1 MGATWVSLL
10 KKIQTKN
17 MLQTPTGRF
26 IYKSLKGVFLKRSA
40 FTTVVTGFGR
50 VGPTA
55 SDFKLH
61 QQLPSSVRAPG
72 RMRNVTAPAPSELK

>member
-17 MLQTPTGRF
+17 MLQTPTGHF
-26 IYKSLKGVFLKRSA
+26 ISKSLKRVFLKRSV
-40 FTTVVTGFGR
+40 FTAMVTGFGR

-55 SDFKLH
+55 SDFKPH
-61 QQLPSSVRAPG
+61 QQLLSSVRAPG
-72 RMRNVTAPAPSELK
+72 RMCNVMAPAPRELK